1 MNQISLVAGCVL
13 LSGAFALTEAS
24 AQGRS
29 GGHGAGPS
37 FGSNSGSQTMGFN
50 RADQAAGNRGM
61 QGRRIARNEGAN
73 RRGFCPP
80 GQAKKAGKGSRFM
93 C

>member
-1 MNQISLVAGCVL
+1 MKKISLVLACVL
-13 LSGAFALTEAS
+13 LSSAMGVIEAS

-29 GGHGAGPS
+29 GHGAGPS
-37 FGSNSGSQTMGFN
+37 FGSNPGSSAMGLN
-50 RADQAAGNRGM
+50 RADQAAGPNGM
-61 QGRRIARNEGAN
+61 RGRRIARAEGAN

-80 GQAKKAGKGSRFM
+80 GQAKKPGKGSRFM